1 MGIIMNISV
10 PTEFALGAYKDNIGA
25 MRNTDVEALQTLIS
39 CMQVLLFCRVG
50 NCPPYGGDKYTIWR
64 S

>member
-1 MGIIMNISV
+1 MGIIMNVSV

-25 MRNTDVEALQTLIS
+25 MCNTDVEALQTLIS

-50 NCPPYGGDKYTIWR
+50 NCPPYAGD
-64 S
+64 